1 MGYLNISQVGD
12 EKADHNIQAI
22 VQTALVPYC
31 QELFPGKCEEYIF
44 QSCEIQTAM
53 LRKYHA
59 RIGESMTYT
68 NLPDLNGNHT
78 KLM

>member
-1 MGYLNISQVGD
+1 MYWQDHKSFDNLDFRKVIYVSHVGN
-12 EKADHNIQAI
+12 EKAHHKIWAI

-31 QELFPGKCEEYIF
+31 QQLFPGKCEVLIW

-59 RIGESMTYT
+59 RIVH
-68 NLPDLNGNHT
+68 P
-78 KLM
+78 